1 MIQRPLGIFIV
12 CCLVPLVL
20 AYTAIKLDWL
30 PEHTTNH
37 GQFLKSE
44 LRIPSWQPSGE
55 QLWTIA
61 INAPDTCEAPCEQQ
75 FQALDNLYVA
85 LGKHQK
91 DVALAVLNRALVK
104 APLVN
109 YQSYHVAADL
119 PPASLYL
126 IDHTGLMVL
135 QYQYFAEQDKN
146 RAEQKGLLSDLKKL
160 LKYARSS

>member
-12 CCLVPLVL
+12 CCLVPLIL

-44 LRIPSWQPSGE
+44 LRIPSWQPTGAP
-55 QLWTIA
+55 LWTIA
-61 INAPDTCEAPCEQQ
+61 INAPNSCETPCKNQL
-75 FQALDNLYVA
+75 QALQNLYVA

-91 DVALAVLNRALVK
+91 DVALAVLNRAPNK
-104 APLVN
+104 ALLAN
-109 YQSYHVAADL
+109 YQSYNLEAQL

-126 IDHTGLMVL
+126 IDHTGLVVL
-135 QYQYFAEQDKN
+135 QYQYFAEQEKN